1 MLTTPTNPYEI
12 QESASNTDPALR
24 RRPAANGYDLI
35 VDVPLALPVSL
46 GLVGAFGVGCYV
58 AASSWNPQSTG
69 DFGERVLIAVLSFIS
84 SFVFSAS
91 LLASAGLLIGIVL
104 VSFGFVVCEIYGLIF
119 RSINWIYSYTQSRGT
134 PKEPRTEPVTPCVRL
149 EDASWYL
156 VDDATRGNHVSD

>member
-12 QESASNTDPALR
+12 QELASNTDPALR
-24 RRPAANGYDLI
+24 RRPAAKGDNFI
-35 VDVPLALPVSL
+35 VDVTVALSESL
-46 GLVGAFGVGCYV
+46 GLVGGVVVGCYV

-69 DFGERVLIAVLSFIS
+69 DFGERVLIAVLSFIL
-84 SFVFSAS
+84 SFYFSAS
-91 LLASAGLLIGIVL
+91 LLVSAGLLIGIVL
-104 VSFGFVVCEIYGLIF
+104 LSFGFVACEIYGLIF

-156 VDDATRGNHVSD
+156 DDDATRGNHVSD